1 MPRGMGSL
9 MEEML
14 LSDNTPDK
22 EGYYREVMQSILE
35 TGQSDALII
44 ALSGV
49 IQTLAIDRL
58 HIIGDVFD
66 RGPRADLIM
75 DALEN
80 YHQVDVQWGN
90 HDIAWM
96 GAAALSE
103 ACIAQVIVTSVK
115 YGNLETLEVGYGI
128 SLRPLATLA
137 AACYGDDPCEA
148 FLPRDNGEELHED
161 EMELARMHKAAAIL
175 QFKLEGQLLS
185 RHPEYGMNNRRL
197 LDRIDFEKKTVE
209 IDGQEYALRS
219 CHFPTIDPDDPY
231 ALTPL
236 EKEVMERMA
245 LEFAHSEKLQRH
257 VQFLYSAGGMYLRCN
272 GNLLYHGCIPMNKDG
287 TFAVVPVHEG
297 EELRGRE
304 AIDAADVKARQGYF
318 STLGTSERQDGQDFL
333 WYLGSGPNSP
343 LFGKDKMAT
352 FERYFVTD
360 KEAHVENKNAYY
372 DFQDDEQTA
381 LRILRGFGLNDSGFI
396 INGHVPVKLGQGE
409 SPIKAGGRLLVIDG
423 GLSRAYQ
430 PVTGIA
436 GYTLIFTS
444 HELSLVAHQPF
455 ESTATAI
462 AAEQD
467 IHSVQTLVKQM
478 PRRLL
483 IDDTDEGE
491 DLRCRIDDLM
501 RLITAYRKGVIKEA
515 RG

>member
-1 MPRGMGSL
+1 
-9 MEEML
+9 
-14 LSDNTPDK
+14 
-22 EGYYREVMQSILE
+22 
-35 TGQSDALII
+35 
-44 ALSGV
+44 
-49 IQTLAIDRL
+49 
-58 HIIGDVFD
+58 
-66 RGPRADLIM
+66 M
-75 DALEN
+75 D
-80 YHQVDVQWGN
+80 
-90 HDIAWM
+90 
-96 GAAALSE
+96 
-103 ACIAQVIVTSVK
+103 
-115 YGNLETLEVGYGI
+115 
-128 SLRPLATLA
+128 
-137 AACYGDDPCEA
+137 
-148 FLPRDNGEELHED
+148 
-161 EMELARMHKAAAIL
+161 
-175 QFKLEGQLLS
+175 
-185 RHPEYGMNNRRL
+185 
-197 LDRIDFEKKTVE
+197 
-209 IDGQEYALRS
+209 
-219 CHFPTIDPDDPY
+219 
-231 ALTPL
+231 
-236 EKEVMERMA
+236 
-245 LEFAHSEKLQRH
+245 
-257 VQFLYSAGGMYLRCN
+257 
-272 GNLLYHGCIPMNKDG
+272 KDG
-287 TFAVVPVHEG
+287 SFAVVPVHEG

-318 STLGTSERQDGQDFL
+318 STLNTSERQDGQDFL
-333 WYLGSGPNSP
+333 WYLGSGPDSP

-352 FERYFVTD
+352 FERYFVID
-360 KEAHVENKNAYY
+360 KATHVENKNAYY

-381 LRILRGFGLNDSGFI
+381 LRILNGFGLNDSGSI

-501 RLITAYRKGVIKEA
+501 RLITAYRKGVIKES

>member
-1 MPRGMGSL
+1 
-9 MEEML
+9 
-14 LSDNTPDK
+14 
-22 EGYYREVMQSILE
+22 
-35 TGQSDALII
+35 
-44 ALSGV
+44 
-49 IQTLAIDRL
+49 
-58 HIIGDVFD
+58 
-66 RGPRADLIM
+66 
-75 DALEN
+75 
-80 YHQVDVQWGN
+80 
-90 HDIAWM
+90 
-96 GAAALSE
+96 
-103 ACIAQVIVTSVK
+103 
-115 YGNLETLEVGYGI
+115 
-128 SLRPLATLA
+128 
-137 AACYGDDPCEA
+137 
-148 FLPRDNGEELHED
+148 
-161 EMELARMHKAAAIL
+161 MHKAAAIL

-185 RHPEYGMNNRRL
+185 RHTEYGMDNRRL
-197 LDRIDFEKKTVE
+197 LDHIDFEKKTVE

-236 EKEVMERMA
+236 EKEVMERMV

-272 GNLLYHGCIPMNKDG
+272 GNLLYHGCIPMDKDG
-287 TFAVVPVHEG
+287 SFAVVPVHEG

-318 STLGTSERQDGQDFL
+318 STLNTSERQDGQDFL
-333 WYLGSGPNSP
+333 WYLGSGPDSP

-352 FERYFVTD
+352 FERYFVID
-360 KEAHVENKNAYY
+360 KATHVENKNAYY

-381 LRILRGFGLNDSGFI
+381 LRILNGFGLNDSGFI

-501 RLITAYRKGVIKEA
+501 RLITAYRKGVIKES